1 MFRVLRQSDF
11 LNAAKLA
18 GQPKVKGNRLV
29 ILSRSGGEAV
39 VAAYASKRNGFV
51 LPPLAPDL
59 AEFILSSSRA
69 QIIKPGNPIDLGDI
83 FDFQVYSRV
92 MDDVCKNPEVDAV
105 LLNYGPVYDP
115 EREQARGMLKHFI
128 EVSRSSGKPL
138 AISVCASL
146 EEEDFIRDDLGTPV
160 FHFPGD
166 AVRALGYSRDFALR
180 PAPDDPRVDT
190 PRFDAEKVAGL
201 LTSPAGGGFLP
212 MPQALS
218 LLAAAGIPAAPWKT
232 AATADEALKASADL
246 GFPVV
251 LKLSAP
257 SLVHKTEIGGVL
269 LNLQDGHGVAAGF
282 RQLAGL
288 AAGKLPAGEAWE
300 VLVMKQVAGGE
311 EILLGGRRDEAFGPL
326 VVCGAGGI
334 WTEILEDV
342 ALRVAPISPQEARR
356 QILET
361 KFGRILAGV
370 RGRPTADLD
379 ALSQVLSGLSH
390 LMERFPQ
397 IQEVDLNPMRLFPGE
412 KGLVALDARV
422 RVGE

>member
-1 MFRVLRQSDF
+1 
-11 LNAAKLA
+11 
-18 GQPKVKGNRLV
+18 
-29 ILSRSGGEAV
+29 
-39 VAAYASKRNGFV
+39 
-51 LPPLAPDL
+51 
-59 AEFILSSSRA
+59 
-69 QIIKPGNPIDLGDI
+69 
-83 FDFQVYSRV
+83 
-92 MDDVCKNPEVDAV
+92 
-105 LLNYGPVYDP
+105 
-115 EREQARGMLKHFI
+115 
-128 EVSRSSGKPL
+128 
-138 AISVCASL
+138 
-146 EEEDFIRDDLGTPV
+146 
-160 FHFPGD
+160 
-166 AVRALGYSRDFALR
+166 
-180 PAPDDPRVDT
+180 
-190 PRFDAEKVAGL
+190 
-201 LTSPAGGGFLP
+201 
-212 MPQALS
+212 
-218 LLAAAGIPAAPWKT
+218 
-232 AATADEALKASADL
+232 
-246 GFPVV
+246 VV